1 MNTPSTLGQS
11 KTFAPATASGH
22 TRLLSLALSVVFTL
36 SMLGGIHTLATSDS
50 GAAPQMAQAST
61 PRG

>member
-1 MNTPSTLGQS
+1 
-11 KTFAPATASGH
+11 
-22 TRLLSLALSVVFTL
+22 LSALFTL